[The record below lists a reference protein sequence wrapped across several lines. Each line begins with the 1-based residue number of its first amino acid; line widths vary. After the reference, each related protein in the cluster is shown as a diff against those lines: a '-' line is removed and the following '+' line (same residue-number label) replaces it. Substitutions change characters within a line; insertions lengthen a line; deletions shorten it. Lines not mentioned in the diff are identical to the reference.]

1 MMNTVYTYIEFAYG
15 VWWHN
20 DSALNDYIVDDFGAL
35 VLRTTEQFMVA
46 FDISLQEGRA

>member
-1 MMNTVYTYIEFAYG
+1 MKTIYTVFAYG

-35 VLRTTEQFMVA
+35 VLRTWDQFAVA
-46 FDISLQEGRA
+46 FDVCLKRGSA